1 MKEVRINFANSTRD
15 PPKKIQKA
23 RCYPNLLLESPF
35 GSCKSISEKYY
46 IFRKYYFPERK
57 IFSCVWLHFKKCFGK
72 YFLVFGCV
80 LENTIENT
88 FSTCYSHFL
97 TFSRLSNEY
106 IISFIPQYR
115 NITKP
120 RKKIIKSG
128 HIFSVAKQ
136 QKHKQTQK
144 QKYSSQIQKH
154 KHFLGLMRGCNRA
167 KHRADCDRRE
177 GEIAI
182 DTVLH
187 AIEIDGS
194 RVCNRRFAPSQSTRR
209 QDRDRLGASR
219 NLGKRSR
226 RSKLW
231 TISASSAFLVARSK
245 LWTISLFSW
254 LSSFF
259 LWLSLSFTRGRKRFE
274 GKMNL

>member
-1 MKEVRINFANSTRD
+1 MCLVAF
-15 PPKKIQKA
+15 QKM
-23 RCYPNLLLESPF
+23 F
-35 GSCKSISEKYY
+35 
-46 IFRKYYFPERK
+46 RK
-57 IFSCVWLHFKKCFGK
+57 IFSSIWLCSWK
-72 YFLVFGCV
+72 YHRKHIFYL
-80 LENTIENT
+80 L
-88 FSTCYSHFL
+88 L
-97 TFSRLSNEY
+97 TFSHIFSVVKRIYNIIHSSIQKHKQNPEKKSSNLVTF
-106 IISFIPQYR
+106 S
-115 NITKP
+115 
-120 RKKIIKSG
+120 

-144 QKYSSQIQKH
+144 QKYSNQIQKH
-154 KHFLGLMRGCNRA
+154 KHFLGLMRGCNHA

-182 DTVLH
+182 DAVLH